1 MDLCLY
7 SSERSIR
14 LRPGSIHGMLWLQTH
29 FESEHWSLLADGLV
43 TLPPADAS
51 ALGADASAAG
61 LQLTYLPALSPS
73 GQI

>member
-7 SSERSIR
+7 SSDASIR

-29 FESEHWSLLADGLV
+29 FDREHWELLADGLV
-43 TLPPADAS
+43 TLPRSDADS
-51 ALGADASAAG
+51 LSQDAQSAG
-61 LQLTYLPALSPS
+61 LQLTLLPALSPT